1 MDSFFNFTK
10 GENMSDIEI
19 PDTDTACSLALD
31 CLHERYKES
40 FIRVTDVD
48 IEVGDTDIP
57 DKITRY
63 EILVAPEKSPK
74 KMFTVSI
81 KRRQDDHK
89 LWGLICDNYQQ
100 YLFTPIVCKPFEEYF
115 ANCEGV
121 DGYSASLFY
130 NKMDDEVWTAD
141 QVEQYMGFGVDGD
154 PEVSY
159 LVIFSVIVMLAKN
172 STENLAH
179 LIYQAHIDLAKLK
192 RNMKFVFGISGSD
205 MKKINNTIYSTH
217 VDYEIF
223 VTRKSA
229 QISYESVLDE
239 VSSNIKK
246 VTDDGWDGIGTVG
259 DLDKVIPS
267 ITWKQQ
273 DRL

>member
-10 GENMSDIEI
+10 GDKVSDIEI
-19 PDTDTACSLALD
+19 PDTACSLALD

-48 IEVGDTDIP
+48 IKVGDTDIP

-81 KRRQDDHK
+81 KRRQDNHK

-100 YLFTPIVCKPFEEYF
+100 YLFTPIVCKPFEEYL

-141 QVEQYMGFGVDGD
+141 QVEQYMGFGMDGD
-154 PEVSY
+154 PEV
-159 LVIFSVIVMLAKN
+159 SVIVMLAKD

-179 LIYQAHIDLAKLK
+179 LIYQTHIDLAELK
-192 RNMKFVFGISGSD
+192 RSMQINFALTGSD
-205 MKKINNTIYSTH
+205 IRRPNNIIYCTH

-229 QISYESVLDE
+229 QISYKSVLEE

-259 DLDKVIPS
+259 DPDSVITS

-273 DRL
+273 DKL